1 MNETPMKYPKECEE
15 KGRLLEQY
23 HVAVSEWSQVTEQL
37 EAQPHA
43 FIQRAKQLRDV
54 AIKAKAAY
62 IEHKLEHGC

>member
-1 MNETPMKYPKECEE
+1 MVQHDTV
-15 KGRLLEQY
+15 LLQC
-23 HVAVSEWSQVTEQL
+23 HCIMRDSI